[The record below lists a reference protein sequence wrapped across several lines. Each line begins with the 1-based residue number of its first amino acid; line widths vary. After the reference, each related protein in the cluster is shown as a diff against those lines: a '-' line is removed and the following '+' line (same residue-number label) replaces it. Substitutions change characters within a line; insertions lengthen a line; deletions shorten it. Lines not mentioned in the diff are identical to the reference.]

1 MDDVQKELAKA
12 RLEQT
17 ERFTTYEKADEARM
31 INEGIADYEAGR
43 VVDGKKSLKKMRDK
57 YGV

>member
-1 MDDVQKELAKA
+1 MDIGYYE
-12 RLEQT
+12 RLVG
-17 ERFTTYEKADEARM
+17 KIDEARM

-57 YGV
+57 YGI